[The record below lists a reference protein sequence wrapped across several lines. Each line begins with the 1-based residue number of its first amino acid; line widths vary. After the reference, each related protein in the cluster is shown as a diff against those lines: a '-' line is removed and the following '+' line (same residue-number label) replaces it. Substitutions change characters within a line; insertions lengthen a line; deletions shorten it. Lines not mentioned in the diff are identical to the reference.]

1 LAISIENSNIKIT
14 SQKKQYGKV
23 IIETSIR
30 PENNS
35 KIVMGAKGQ
44 ANQSNVQSTDNIQP
58 KSSGPYKVNDEVKSN
73 KNMDKRKLVDAITS
87 IKLKKGQKLSINENV
102 KNISKI
108 IVTLDFTVIKKG
120 NSGFDLDASVFM
132 VDTNDKTAE
141 KDFIFY
147 ENTNSTCKGV
157 AIKQDHNTSLKEAY
171 DESIQ
176 LDLSLIPK
184 GIKKLAITTTIY
196 EAEERLQNLGQ
207 LTEGYLRIIDAETK
221 KEVLNYKFNENLSI
235 ETAMVVAEIYRYKDE
250 WKIYCVGSGFRGGLE
265 ALCSN
270 YGIETT

>member
-120 NSGFDLDASVFM
+120 N
-132 VDTNDKTAE
+132 TAE

-250 WKIYCVGSGFRGGLE
+250 WKINCVGSGFRGGLE
-265 ALCSN
+265 VLCSN